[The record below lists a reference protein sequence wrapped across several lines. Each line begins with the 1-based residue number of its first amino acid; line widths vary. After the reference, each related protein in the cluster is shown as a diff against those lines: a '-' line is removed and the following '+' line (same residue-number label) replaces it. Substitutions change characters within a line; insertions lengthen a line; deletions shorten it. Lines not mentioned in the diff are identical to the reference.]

1 MVKRCE
7 DYLNTYLNNTM
18 KHQNYYFALLL
29 CASALAGCSTDVEE
43 EFPAEAQPG
52 QEWKAVALAT
62 RDSIEVADEDDATRA
77 LFYGGNSRR
86 FYTLWDQGDQVT
98 VYKNGTS
105 VGTMSPT
112 TYGTLAATLTGIL
125 TGSFAKD
132 DVLDVYLPSAA
143 MDYTGQKGTI
153 YDLSANFSYQ
163 HATATVQEA
172 ANQILSLSDVN
183 PTHRQ
188 EYLRFV
194 LMNEDGSERLH
205 PTRFELHAI
214 SGGHIV
220 ESMAEDGTI
229 TPCDML
235 AITPEFEDG
244 EYPEQLF
251 VALLNV
257 DNTEVT
263 YRFKAYVGEDIYVG
277 PVAIEGQSAFS
288 HNSHPYLGKLNRV
301 RRNMRLTSP
310 ASGLTIED
318 IPSYTFTGYPITPDA
333 GDVSVKDGETTL
345 TLGTD
350 YSYAGSNNVNV
361 GEATLTVTGLAMS
374 GPRAET
380 KYLGT
385 KTKTFNIVKATPV
398 IEVSTDKMSLV
409 NHEGGT
415 TSQTRAVTRVFI
427 DNNAN
432 GTWDEGV
439 DFDITN
445 SVTISYE
452 SANTGVCTVNSSGL
466 VTAVGPGVDVTI
478 TITVHE
484 AANWTEK
491 TATFLVDVQGEVR
504 NGNQIDPWGDGGTT
518 TDDTHIGY

>member
-29 CASALAGCSTDVEE
+29 CASALVGCSTDVEE

-62 RDSIEVADEDDATRA
+62 RDSIEVGDADESSTRA

-86 FYTLWDQGDQVT
+86 FYTLWDQGDEVT
-98 VYKNGTS
+98 VYKNNVS
-105 VGTMSPT
+105 VGTMTPT
-112 TYGTLAATLTGIL
+112 TYGTLTATLQGTLTGN
-125 TGSFAKD
+125 FAVN

-143 MDYTGQKGTI
+143 MDFTGQKGTI
-153 YDLSANFSYQ
+153 YDLSSHFSFQ

-183 PTHRQ
+183 PSHRQ

-235 AITPEFEDG
+235 AITPELEDG

-251 VALLNV
+251 VALLN
-257 DNTEVT
+257 DDDTEVT
-263 YRFKAYVGEDIYVG
+263 YRLKAEVGSDIYVG
-277 PVAIEGQSAFS
+277 PISTQSAFKS
-288 HNSHPYLGKLNRV
+288 NSRSYLGQLSRI
-301 RRNMRLTSP
+301 RRNMLLTSP

-318 IPSYTFTGYPITPDA
+318 IPDYTFTGYPITPDA
-333 GDVSVKDGETTL
+333 GDVTVKDGEDVL
-345 TLGTD
+345 TLNTD

-439 DFDITN
+439 DFDITDA
-445 SVTISYE
+445 VTINYE
-452 SANTGVCTVNSSGL
+452 SANTGVCTVTNAGL
-466 VTAVGPGVDVTI
+466 VTAVGPGTDVTI
-478 TITVHE
+478 TITVAA

-504 NGNQIDPWGDGGTT
+504 NGNQIDPWGNGGKT
-518 TDDTHIGY
+518 TDDTHTGY